1 MSFPIAGSNLVHD
14 AQEAFKLAGV
24 RGQNLVGSEALTGG
38 QVFSGQVAGTGIQ
51 DGRLRRVQ

>member
-1 MSFPIAGSNLVHD
+1 MHD